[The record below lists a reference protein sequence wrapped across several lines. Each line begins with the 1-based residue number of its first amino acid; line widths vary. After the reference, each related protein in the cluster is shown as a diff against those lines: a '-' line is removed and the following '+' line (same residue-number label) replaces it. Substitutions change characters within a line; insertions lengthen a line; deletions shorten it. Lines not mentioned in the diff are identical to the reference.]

1 MRTFQRGDIFNVILE
16 KSGYQRLCIVT
27 RVEATSAGLDDE
39 ELTALTV
46 FIQYA
51 PKDGKAGLGW
61 FIARPL
67 PDQTN
72 PVRSLIKEGS
82 RYIWTGKTADPE
94 TAWSIESFG

>member
-1 MRTFQRGDIFNVILE
+1 
-16 KSGYQRLCIVT
+16 
-27 RVEATSAGLDDE
+27 
-39 ELTALTV
+39 
-46 FIQYA
+46 
-51 PKDGKAGLGW
+51 LGW

-94 TAWSIESFG
+94 TAWSIELSG